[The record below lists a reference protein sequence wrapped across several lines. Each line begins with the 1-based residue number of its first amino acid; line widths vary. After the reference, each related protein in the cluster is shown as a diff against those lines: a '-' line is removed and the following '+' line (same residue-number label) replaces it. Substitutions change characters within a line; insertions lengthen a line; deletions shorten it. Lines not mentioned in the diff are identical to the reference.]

1 MTAKSEIL
9 KKMDEVD
16 ALMRERIEA
25 HSLRQPALH
34 ADDTWMGVWRLRM
47 DALKRDRD
55 HLQKAISEELAL

>member
-1 MTAKSEIL
+1 MAAKTEIL

-34 ADDTWMGVWRLRM
+34 ADDTGMVAWRLRM
-47 DALKRDRD
+47 DVMKRARD
-55 HLQKAISEELAL
+55 HLQQAISEELGV